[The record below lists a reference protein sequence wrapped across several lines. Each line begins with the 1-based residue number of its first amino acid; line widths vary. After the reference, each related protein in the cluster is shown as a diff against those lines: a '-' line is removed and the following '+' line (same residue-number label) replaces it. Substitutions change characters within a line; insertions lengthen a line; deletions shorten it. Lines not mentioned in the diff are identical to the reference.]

1 MSDSSSHRPLTGS
14 SRSSASKAT
23 VHTIG
28 MALTIV
34 SCVFFI
40 LSFLSSLAGLV
51 GDAPPPTS
59 ASFAGSRFYGRCNPY
74 MKPGY
79 ISHDPYPVWK
89 AYDAT
94 CQTTPILPHLLSL
107 LPGAKMGPA
116 AALRAQNT
124 PKQAEDDVIRT
135 LKNRT
140 ILLVGDAVDRSMVR
154 DLCAMVGETP
164 VAVDAS
170 HPWGA
175 SLKQVST
182 YTGKSA
188 ENVVLADYCF
198 IPQYST
204 LVTSFYHYGADTDEL
219 WRAQPSY
226 FPPGS
231 FESRLKSLLQPYLSS
246 MASSPAYNG
255 VQASSSQPDLV
266 IFSSGLWDLAAWA
279 MEDESEHLDATG
291 DLSDKRLEWWRSRMV
306 DMLVELRKVIG
317 NSAPIAWRSTHLS
330 LSTAKDTVESF
341 IGSTGAAQP
350 VAPTGSGHQFAHP
363 HRIAQLNEARKS
375 FLPLEGRDSVRG
387 KLSKTIWS
395 QANEP
400 PLRDMPFGEVTLGLP
415 LQQDSLLTPGLESH
429 AFLFWSMVF
438 FELHDSVI

>member
-1 MSDSSSHRPLTGS
+1 MSESSSHRPLTGS
-14 SRSSASKAT
+14 PRLSGSKAT

-34 SCVFFI
+34 SCVFFA
-40 LSFLSSLAGLV
+40 LSFLSSLAGLTSS
-51 GDAPPPTS
+51 APPPTS
-59 ASFAGSRFYGRCNPY
+59 ASFAGSRFYGQCNPY
-74 MKPGY
+74 LKHGY
-79 ISHDPYPVWK
+79 ISHEPYPVWK
-89 AYDAT
+89 PYDSS

-107 LPGAKMGPA
+107 VPGARMGPA

-124 PKQAEDDVIRT
+124 PKQAEEDVIRAM
-135 LKNRT
+135 KNRT
-140 ILLVGDAVDRSMVR
+140 ILLVGDAVDRAMVR
-154 DLCAMVGETP
+154 NLCAMVGETP

-170 HPWGA
+170 HRWGA
-175 SLKQVST
+175 SLKQVAT

-188 ENVVLADYCF
+188 DNVVLADYCF

-231 FESRLKSLLQPYLSS
+231 FEGRLKSLLQPYLES
-246 MASSPAYNG
+246 MASLPAFNG
-255 VQASSSQPDLV
+255 VRASSSQPDLV
-266 IFSSGLWDLAAWA
+266 VFSSGLWDLAAWA

-291 DLSDKRLEWWRSRMV
+291 DLSEKRLEWWRSRMV
-306 DMLVELRKVIG
+306 DMLGELRKLIG
-317 NSAPIAWRSTHLS
+317 NSVPLVWRSTHMS

-341 IGSTGAAQP
+341 ISNTHASTP
-350 VAPTGSGHQFAHP
+350 VAPAGTGHQFAYP

-387 KLSKTIWS
+387 KLSKSIWS
-395 QANEP
+395 QANQLQ
-400 PLRDMPFGEVTLGLP
+400 LRDMPFGEVTLGQP
-415 LQQDSLLTPGLESH
+415 LQQDSLLIPGLDSH
-429 AFLFWSMVF
+429 VYLFWSMVL
-438 FELHDSVI
+438 FELLDSVV